1 MLAGAIIL
9 EVTGTLS
16 LRASEGFTRWGW
28 AIPVVLGY
36 LTSFV
41 LLAFVLKRGLPV
53 GIAYGIWAGVGV
65 AATAVLARFLFG
77 DPFTWLMAGG
87 IVLIAGGVLL
97 LEPGHTAHVD

>member
-1 MLAGAIIL
+1 MLAGAIAL
-9 EVTGTLS
+9 EVTATLS
-16 LRASEGFTRWGW
+16 LRASEGFSRWGW

-65 AATAVLARFLFG
+65 AATAVLARFLFD
-77 DPFTWLMAGG
+77 DPFTWVMAIG

-97 LEPGHTAHVD
+97 LESGHTAHAD